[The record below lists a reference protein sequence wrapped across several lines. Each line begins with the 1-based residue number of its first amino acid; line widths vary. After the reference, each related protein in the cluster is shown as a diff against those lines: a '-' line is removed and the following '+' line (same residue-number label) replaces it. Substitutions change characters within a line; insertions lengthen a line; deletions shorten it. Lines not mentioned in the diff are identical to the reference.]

1 MRYSLFML
9 TLVVIISCKVNSEEL
24 TLAKPC
30 NEPGQVTHL
39 KSTEIQKIMN
49 EAIISGLPGVSI
61 VVDSD
66 TEGYFTGSAGV
77 VNLDNRIAV
86 GASCHTFR
94 AASITKTFL
103 ATAIMMMVEDEL
115 LDLDSPINNLLSN
128 EILDGLAKA
137 NETTIGE
144 LLSHTS
150 GIPNYDD
157 NIRFVASV
165 LNEPGRVLTIMDRIN
180 FAKDLKGTPD
190 WVIEKYGQIYSNTN
204 YLLLELILESVS
216 GRTFEEFISTEIV
229 LPLQMERSTFS
240 TVNSY
245 PPDLVTGYCDMFDSG
260 KLREVDLFD
269 AHRWSGEAALI
280 SKPSDLH
287 TFYKALLN
295 GDVLDIETVSEMITH
310 KYGLLTEM
318 FGVEE
323 GIGHDGQAIGYSSE
337 MWFFPNMNLT
347 VVLMANQGRISD
359 DQPSIEIFEQ
369 LLSKILS
376 IHNP

>member
-39 KSTEIQKIMN
+39 KSTEIQKIIN
-49 EAIISGLPGVSI
+49 EAIINGLPGVSI

-66 TEGYFTGSAGV
+66 TEGYFIGSAGL

-86 GASCHTFR
+86 SASCHTFR

-103 ATAIMMMVEDEL
+103 ATAIMVLVENGL
-115 LDLDSPINNLLSN
+115 LDINAPINSVLEN

-165 LNEPGRVLTIMDRIN
+165 LNEPGKLLTIMDRIN
-180 FAKDLKGTPD
+180 FAKDMGGTPD

-216 GRTFEEFISTEIV
+216 GRTFEEFIDTEIL
-229 LPLQMERSTFS
+229 LPIHLESTSFS

-245 PPDLVTGYCDMFDSG
+245 PPDLVTGYCDLFDTG
-260 KLREVDLFD
+260 KLRGVDLFD
-269 AHRWSGEAALI
+269 AHRWSGEAAMI

-295 GDVLDIETVSEMITH
+295 GDILVIETVTDMITN
-310 KYGLLTEM
+310 KYGLLTEK
-318 FGVEE
+318 FGEEE

-359 DQPSIEIFEQ
+359 DQPSIDIFEHM
-369 LLSKILS
+369 LPKILS